1 MTDPLAEMV
10 QLLQPGAPFSKVVS
24 AAGRW
29 RVHRPEPDKTFYG
42 VNLEGRC
49 RLDAEGQAPIVLEPG
64 DFILIPSTQGFSMS
78 SLESAPEDTDSVPV
92 ALGHGEFRLGEPD
105 GPPDVRY
112 LVGYCVFGAP
122 DASLLVPLLPRL
134 IHVRGEPR
142 LTTLVQLVTDEC
154 RAQRPARDVILARL
168 LEVLFVEAL
177 RSTAGTSASSG
188 LLRGLADERLA
199 VALRRLHEAPTRA
212 WTVEQL
218 ADEAAL
224 SRTAF
229 FQRFQRVM
237 GMAPMAYLLTWRM
250 ALAKH
255 LLRQGQASV
264 AEIAERV
271 GYRSV
276 NTFGVAFTRHVGMP
290 PRRYATQALRDT
302 ASEDVGLLTPR
313 LLPSMAA
320 A

>member
-1 MTDPLAEMV
+1 MV
-10 QLLQPGAPFSKVVS
+10 QLLQPGAPFSKVVNG
-24 AAGRW
+24 AGRW

-42 VNLEGRC
+42 VNLEGSC
-49 RLDAEGQAPIVLEPG
+49 RLEAEGQAPIVLEPG
-64 DFILIPSTQGFSMS
+64 DFVLIPSTQGFSMS
-78 SLESAPEDTDSVPV
+78 SLAPAPEGTHSVPMT
-92 ALGHGEFRLGEPD
+92 LGNGEFRLGEPNV
-105 GPPDVRY
+105 PPDVRY

-142 LTTLVQLVTDEC
+142 LATLVQLVTDEC

-177 RSTAGTSASSG
+177 RSTAGTAASSG

-199 VALRRLHEAPTRA
+199 VALRRLHEAPARA

-218 ADEAAL
+218 AEEAAL

-250 ALAKH
+250 ALAKQ
-255 LLRQGQASV
+255 LLRLGEASV
-264 AEIAERV
+264 AEIAAHV
-271 GYRSV
+271 GYSSV

-290 PRRYATQALRDT
+290 PRRFATQSLRDD
-302 ASEDVGLLTPR
+302 AGEPVGLLNPR
-313 LLPSMAA
+313 SSPSTAA